1 MKRIYVYVALAFVA
15 SFAGVSWAARG
26 FPVGVGAWQTVL
38 STPSGDH
45 GSGDAQSKV
54 REVQR
59 VARSLDTIKNEVL
72 QAATGFALS
81 PCDST
86 MKQNFV
92 DALTAYV
99 RAWQVKLN
107 CPRLGNMPILCGEEK
122 LRAAVAAFST
132 PLDERVTTAVAQ
144 AFIQPGITSA
154 DFSESIRYDMLRFG
168 GPALQPGYSPVCQTQ
183 APVYRTTRPSMPAR
197 TPTANR

>member
-1 MKRIYVYVALAFVA
+1 MNRIHVFVVLAFVA

-38 STPSGDH
+38 NTPSGDH
-45 GSGDAQSKV
+45 GAGDDQSKV
-54 REVQR
+54 REAQR
-59 VARSLDTIKNEVL
+59 VARSLEQIKSEVL

-99 RAWQVKLN
+99 HAWQVKLN
-107 CPRLGNMPILCGEEK
+107 CPRLGNMPVLCSEEK

-132 PLDERVTTAVAQ
+132 PLDERVTMAVAQ
-144 AFIQPGITSA
+144 AFSQPGVTSA

-183 APVYRTTRPSMPAR
+183 APVYRTTRPSRPAR